1 MLLYYWLYYC
11 RPLYYV
17 FFALTLIVMWT
28 FICICIL
35 HYCYLWNDV
44 KISLWTCY
52 YILSVISSVLFGK
65 YRNQT
70 DFTDTEF
77 SRYRVFFRNR
87 SVPISEEQ
95 NLQWYR
101 RTEPIGSVFTE
112 CPGLPSPTFLPP
124 PLPLF
129 LMHPWS
135 SRYFQSCPCIL
146 PPIIDPLL
154 RCMPRTLSLL
164 YRIRMT
170 STRLL
175 VFMLEWLALFGW
187 FLC

>member
-70 DFTDTEF
+70 EFTDTEF
-77 SRYRVFFRNR
+77 SRYRVFLGTDQYQFLRNRICNGTEEPNR
-87 SVPISEEQ
+87 SVR
-95 NLQWYR
+95 Y
-101 RTEPIGSVFTE
+101 
-112 CPGLPSPTFLPP
+112 LPNAQGYP
-124 PLPLF
+124 PLLFFLLYLSF